1 MSQPRSEAL
10 RALSQ
15 FLVVDVPVGDTLRRV
30 ADISVAA
37 IPGADFVGISMLDE
51 DERPT
56 TAVFTDEQ
64 APEID
69 QAQYDTGRGPCLDAW
84 RTKRAVRLDDLDRV
98 DADYREYAQACM
110 DRGIHSSLSL
120 PLIAAGKG
128 VGALNFYSPTTA
140 GFNIEDQEVATD
152 LASAASAVLANA
164 VAYWGAYDLSQQL
177 TEAMKSRAV
186 IEQAKGM
193 LMAKSPQLS
202 PDDAFDVLRRASQ
215 RENVKLR
222 DIAQRI
228 VDRRPVPS
236 QELPAPA
243 PSAT

>member
-10 RALSQ
+10 HALSQ
-15 FLVVDVPVGDTLRRV
+15 FLVADVPIGDTLRQV

-37 IPGADFVGISMLDE
+37 LPNVAFVGITMLDS

-64 APEID
+64 AREID

-84 RTKRAVRLDDLDRV
+84 RTKRPIRLDDLDRV
-98 DADYREYAQACM
+98 DADYGEYASACM
-110 DRGIHSSLSL
+110 GHGIQSTLSM
-120 PLIAAGKG
+120 PLIAADRG
-128 VGALNFYSPTTA
+128 VGALNFYSATTA
-140 GFNIEDQEVATD
+140 GFSADDEQLAGD
-152 LASAASAVLANA
+152 LASAASAVLANT

-177 TEAMKSRAV
+177 TEAMQSRAV

-193 LMAKSPQLS
+193 LMAKSPELS
-202 PDDAFDVLRRASQ
+202 SEDAFDLLRRASQ
-215 RENVKLR
+215 RENLKLR

-228 VDRRPVPS
+228 VDRRPIS
-236 QELPAPA
+236 LQE
-243 PSAT
+243 